1 MPSKK
6 TYKREIATVQLVL
19 HWVLVMAIVYIAI
32 TETTAGLTDLVSLA
46 TGLAVWVYGFAAA
59 AFGLDSWAKQVEPQR
74 RAAPRRPTDEGVFD
88 E

>member
-19 HWVLVMAIVYIAI
+19 HWVLVMAIVYIAV

-74 RAAPRRPTDEGVFD
+74 KLASHRPGDEGVFD